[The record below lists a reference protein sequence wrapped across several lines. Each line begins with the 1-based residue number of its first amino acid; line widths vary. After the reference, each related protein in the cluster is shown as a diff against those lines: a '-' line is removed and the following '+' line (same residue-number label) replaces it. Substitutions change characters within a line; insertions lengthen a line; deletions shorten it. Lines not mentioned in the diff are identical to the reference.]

1 MSNELKKRI
10 AALRGISPRL
20 NSVTDQVS
28 EIVKSVEKTLV
39 EELNIGIEASVRF
52 HSERAGQTG
61 WSREHYL
68 AFKRVG
74 SSGYRLHVAI
84 LTIRDSI
91 QPPGGSDPGATFNE
105 EEVLA
110 FLNVRDASQQPGGA
124 DNSPIV
130 SEEQV
135 LWPSCS
141 REMKLRAFDKLP
153 ELLDKIIK
161 NAEGLLQTAEVTA
174 ARIKEM
180 VGEPDAF
187 ARSAESAG
195 KTARSGRRRRREY
208 PVQDARRV
216 HHQYFLDQGLSEAA
230 ISTLCLDGWQDDG
243 PGRFVNRDGWG
254 KVRATIVFEDEEG
267 NAEIS
272 FPDGESE
279 SVTIEDE

>member
-39 EELNIGIEASVRF
+39 EELNIGIDASVKF
-52 HSERAGQTG
+52 LAEPVGETG
-61 WSREHYL
+61 VSREHYL
-68 AFKRVG
+68 AFSRVG
-74 SSGYRLHVAI
+74 SAGYRLHVAI
-84 LTIRDSI
+84 RIVRDSTP
-91 QPPGGSDPGATFNE
+91 QPGVSTSSGMLDE
-105 EEVLA
+105 EEVVQILKGA
-110 FLNVRDASQQPGGA
+110 ALDTAAGSSGTLN
-124 DNSPIV
+124 
-130 SEEQV
+130 EEQV

-180 VGEPDAF
+180 VGEHDGF
-187 ARSAESAG
+187 ARAAESSG
-195 KTARSGRRRRREY
+195 RSARSGRRRHREY
-208 PVQDARRV
+208 TVQDARRV
-216 HHQYFLDQGLSEAA
+216 HRQYFLDQGLTEAA
-230 ISTLCLDGWQDDG
+230 ISTLCLDGWQEDG
-243 PGRFVNRDGWG
+243 PDRFVNRDGWG
-254 KVRATIVFEDEEG
+254 KLRATVVFEDEEG

-272 FPDGESE
+272 FPDGETD
-279 SVTIEDE
+279 SVTIEGEDG